1 MDSYIDSYK
10 INRPYKRFVDISLS
24 FEANALTGDILTLKN
39 ERAIN
44 NSIENIILSIPGEV
58 PFNHD
63 MGSQVT
69 NYLFESAGP
78 GTIAL
83 LTQEIERAIRFN
95 EPRVELLEV
104 EIQETDKGHTL
115 AAEITYKII
124 GYEEIITFT
133 SILEPT
139 R

>member
-1 MDSYIDSYK
+1 MDTYTDQYK
-10 INRPYKRFVDISLS
+10 ISRPYKQFIDVSLS

-44 NSIENIILSIPGEV
+44 NSIENIILSLPGEV

-63 MGSQVT
+63 MGSQVS
-69 NYLFESAGP
+69 NYLFELNSP
-78 GTIAL
+78 GAIAL

-104 EIQETDKGHTL
+104 VVVDTDNGHTL
-115 AAEITYKII
+115 SAQITYKII
-124 GYEEIITFT
+124 GYEEVITFT
-133 SILEPT
+133 SLLEPT